1 MGGTV
6 YHASGTAGGAETP
19 AFAAEG
25 NKFLVM
31 AGVATNSQE
40 TMFQTATL
48 QVVIEL
54 SDHKS
59 WQLLALCRQHCL
71 EFRPVALDQLI

>member
-6 YHASGTAGGAETP
+6 YHASGTAGGTETP

-31 AGVATNSQE
+31 AGVATNTQE
-40 TMFQTATL
+40 ATFQTATL
-48 QVVIEL
+48 QVVIEA
-54 SDHKS
+54 
-59 WQLLALCRQHCL
+59 LLRLYYARKERRLHFSSNDFHL
-71 EFRPVALDQLI
+71 VE

>member
-1 MGGTV
+1 MCRTV
-6 YHASGTAGGAETP
+6 YHPPCATGRTETP

-31 AGVATNSQE
+31 AVITANSQE
-40 TMFQTATL
+40 AMFQTATL